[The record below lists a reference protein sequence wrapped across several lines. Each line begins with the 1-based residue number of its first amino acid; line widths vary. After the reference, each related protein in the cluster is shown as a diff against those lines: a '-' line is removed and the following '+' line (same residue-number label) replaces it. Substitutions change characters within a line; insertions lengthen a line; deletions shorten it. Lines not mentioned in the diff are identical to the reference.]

1 MRYPR
6 SRLSSIGFTGAVVVV
21 IMGACAHRPV
31 VVNKSTCTVSWDAVN
46 DPRVSEYRVKMWPNN
61 AGKTEP
67 QNVGYQ
73 VKAGKTQASCHD
85 IGASTAGPWLVSV
98 RACMEKNIC
107 SEPAGP
113 IAITIVDR

>member
-1 MRYPR
+1 MKYPY
-6 SRLSSIGFTGAVVVV
+6 SRLSCIGFTCVVVV
-21 IMGACAHRPV
+21 VMMGACAHRPI

-46 DPRVSEYRVKMWPNN
+46 DPRVSEYRVKMWPNV
-61 AGKTEP
+61 GKTEP

-85 IGASTAGPWLVSV
+85 VGASTAGPWLVSV
-98 RACMEKNIC
+98 QACMEKNIC